1 MAVPLSHCRDFLVE
15 DQRFGNRHGKAM
27 HGRVQAVEVMEI
39 LSEDD
44 FADGGGA
51 EFQHVLVWVPGFS
64 SFAELVKDGE

>member
-1 MAVPLSHCRDFLVE
+1 
-15 DQRFGNRHGKAM
+15 M
-27 HGRVQAVEVMEI
+27 HGGVQAIEVVKI

-51 EFQHVLVWVPGFS
+51 ELEHVLVWVPGFS

>member
-15 DQRFGNRHGKAM
+15 DQRFSNCHGKAM
-27 HGRVQAVEVMEI
+27 HGGVQAIEVVKI

-44 FADGGGA
+44 LADGGGA
-51 EFQHVLVWVPGFS
+51 ELEHVLVWVPGFS